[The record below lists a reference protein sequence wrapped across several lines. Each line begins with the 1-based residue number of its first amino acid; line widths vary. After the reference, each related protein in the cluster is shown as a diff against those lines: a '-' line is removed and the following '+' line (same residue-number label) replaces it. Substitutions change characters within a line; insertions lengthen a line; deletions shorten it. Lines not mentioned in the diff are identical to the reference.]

1 MTPAVVEWTTEA
13 FTAVTMLVCV
23 FCAGVHTGA
32 SSRNPL
38 AFTSAVLAGAL
49 VTSAAL
55 EYLLMHASRERCA
68 PWVFFGAAL
77 LIQIVGAAWLRPSI
91 LTSTRIQVPPSLLA
105 SWSLPGRPA
114 AASTGTGQVRPLGTW
129 LVRGCFAGLLT
140 TAFLCMSSM
149 PVGMTRAS
157 SFLLLVSQAI
167 ALACSCLP
175 RRLRR
180 RLRRRGIDR
189 TLRLVAG
196 LLLTAFGT
204 FRVGNALGVV
214 WRPQAAAILALLAAW
229 ILLSGWLIATARGG
243 ESKWPLNA
251 SSIAPR
257 QASIVRLHSRPTVN
271 ARILTIA
278 VETVIWTI
286 IVATWLHVIE
296 TRSADTN
303 EWRAGVLLFAGYAG
317 ALVHSVLLDIRLPAD
332 G

>member
-1 MTPAVVEWTTEA
+1 MTPAVVEWATEA
-13 FTAVTMLVCV
+13 LTAVTMLVCV
-23 FCAGVHTGA
+23 FRADLHTEA
-32 SSRNPL
+32 STRNPL
-38 AFTSAVLAGAL
+38 ALTSAVLSGAF

-68 PWVFFGAAL
+68 PWTSFSAAL
-77 LIQIVGAAWLRPSI
+77 FIQIVGAAWLRPSI
-91 LTSTRIQVPPSLLA
+91 LTSTRILVPPSLLA
-105 SWSLPGRPA
+105 SWSLPGH
-114 AASTGTGQVRPLGTW
+114 STAMSTRTGRIYALGTW
-129 LVRGCFAGLLT
+129 LVTGCFAGLLT
-140 TAFLCMSSM
+140 TAFLYMSSV

-157 SFLLLVSQAI
+157 FFLLLVTQAI
-167 ALACSCLP
+167 ALACSCL
-175 RRLRR
+175 RR
-180 RLRRRGIDR
+180 RPRRRGIER

-196 LLLTAFGT
+196 LLLTTFGT

-214 WRPQAAAILALLAAW
+214 WCPQPAAVLVLLAAW

-257 QASIVRLHSRPTVN
+257 QATVVLPYSRPTVN

-278 VETVIWTI
+278 VETVIWTV
-286 IVATWLHVIE
+286 IVATWLHVVGM
-296 TRSADTN
+296 RSADTN

-317 ALVHSVLLDIRLPAD
+317 TLVHSVLLDIRLPAD